1 MYITVFLF
9 YGDLFLIYICV
20 YICVCVCYMYICMYI
35 SIYVFM
41 CELYQLCELD
51 SGASVCKSSMGT
63 VDIVNPVWLCV

>member
-1 MYITVFLF
+1 M
-9 YGDLFLIYICV
+9 
-20 YICVCVCYMYICMYI
+20 YMYICIYVYKNICIYVYMHVCMYI

-51 SGASVCKSSMGT
+51 SGASMCKSSMGT

>member
-1 MYITVFLF
+1 MYM
-9 YGDLFLIYICV
+9 
-20 YICVCVCYMYICMYI
+20 CVCYMYVCMYV

-51 SGASVCKSSMGT
+51 SGAGMCKSSMGT